1 MYFFIY
7 FWQHLLSK
15 GENMESFERDKR
27 YNEYL
32 KSRIPKTKPW
42 PSLFHSFW
50 IGGLICLF
58 GEVIKDLLMLIPN
71 MTIENAGIWES
82 IILITIA
89 SILTGFGIYDKIGA
103 YAGAGSI
110 VPITGFS
117 NSITSPALEFK
128 REGVIFGV
136 CAKMFTIAGPVIVTG
151 VLASILAGVLYL
163 IF

>member
-1 MYFFIY
+1 
-7 FWQHLLSK
+7 
-15 GENMESFERDKR
+15 MEVFERDKK

-32 KSRIPKTKPW
+32 NSKIPKTKPW
-42 PSLFHSFW
+42 PSLFHAFW

-71 MTIENAGIWES
+71 MQAENASIWES
-82 IILITIA
+82 IILISVA
-89 SILTGFGIYDKIGA
+89 SILTGLGIYDKLGA
-103 YAGAGSI
+103 YAGAGTI

-128 REGVIFGV
+128 REGFIFGL
-136 CAKMFTIAGPVIVTG
+136 CAKMFIISGPVIVCG
-151 VLASILAGVLYL
+151 VIASIVAGLIYL

>member
-1 MYFFIY
+1 
-7 FWQHLLSK
+7 
-15 GENMESFERDKR
+15 MESFERDRR

-42 PSLFHSFW
+42 PSLFHAFW
-50 IGGLICLF
+50 IGGLICLL

-71 MTIENAGIWES
+71 MSLDNAGIWES
-82 IILITIA
+82 IILIALA
-89 SILTGFGIYDKIGA
+89 SILTGIGVYDKIGA

-128 REGVIFGV
+128 REGMIFGL
-136 CAKMFTIAGPVIVTG
+136 CAKMFTIAGPVIVSG
-151 VLASILAGVLYL
+151 VIASIFAGLLYL

>member
-1 MYFFIY
+1 
-7 FWQHLLSK
+7 
-15 GENMESFERDKR
+15 MEVFERDKK

-32 KSRIPKTKPW
+32 NSKIPKTKPW
-42 PSLFHSFW
+42 PSLFHAFW

-71 MTIENAGIWES
+71 MSVENASVWES
-82 IILITIA
+82 IILIAIA
-89 SILTGFGIYDKIGA
+89 SILTGFGVYDKLGA
-103 YAGAGSI
+103 YAGAGTI

-128 REGVIFGV
+128 REGFIFGL
-136 CAKMFTIAGPVIVTG
+136 CAKMFIISGPVIVCG
-151 VLASILAGVLYL
+151 VIASIVAGLIYL